1 MSEDTPT
8 MAELAG
14 DTDAM
19 LEEFMQHDDHHNDH
33 DRHDRD
39 DAVKDSDDIEP
50 EEGMHIKLCPITSYN
65 VI

>member
-1 MSEDTPT
+1 MSEDAPT

-19 LEEFMQHDDHHNDH
+19 LKEFMQNDDRNDH

-39 DAVKDSDDIEP
+39 DAAKESDDIEP
-50 EEGMHIKLCPITSYN
+50 EEGRYIKLCPITSYN

>member
-1 MSEDTPT
+1 
-8 MAELAG
+8 
-14 DTDAM
+14 M